1 MTGEELKARFD
12 TLQEVYQ
19 LIENT
24 IEEEELE
31 EISSIHDVLVNI
43 TGMIRDC
50 VDEYHTLTGI
60 ALT

>member
-31 EISSIHDVLVNI
+31 EISSIHNVLVNI

>member
-1 MTGEELKARFD
+1 MTGEELKTRFD

-43 TGMIRDC
+43 TEKIRDC
-50 VDEYHTLTGI
+50 VDEYHNLTGI